1 MNFYSESTR
10 KAFQAI
16 GFLTD
21 EQSRVESLMGKYI
34 SFRIDNF
41 SISRSSLSYEVVD
54 NAVKLEDIL
63 NGCVKRYVVHSL
75 VITFKVLNIVESRC
89 LEESRG
95 LNFSEGDRFDKV
107 IPRIMIDTGNLE
119 IAGHTVSVAY
129 LELDPD
135 TNILYLVYDD
145 ISELILKTDEYQE
158 LRTDTQHLNTDIKTV
173 TGRRLKMDKDR
184 YYLV

>member
-10 KAFQAI
+10 KALLAI

-41 SISRSSLSYEVVD
+41 SISRSSLSYEIVD

-63 NGCVKRYVVHSL
+63 KGCVKRYIVHYL
-75 VITFKVLNIVESRC
+75 NITSKVLNIVESLC

-95 LNFSEGDRFDKV
+95 LRFSEGDQFDKI

-135 TNILYLVYDD
+135 TNTLYLVYDD
-145 ISELILKTDEYQE
+145 ISELITRTDEYQE
-158 LRTDTQHLNTDIKTV
+158 LRTDEQHTSTDIKTV
-173 TGRRLKMDKDR
+173 ASRRLRMDN